1 MRVSGWACRTVLL
14 SLLMALVSVAVQ
26 AQSLKQDLLFKKLQ
40 AAIAQEDRDLEG
52 VLGVAIVDL
61 ASGQSLLH
69 NADEVFP
76 VASSIKL
83 AVLAELYHQ
92 AGQAAGG
99 AAGKARL
106 TDLYTMDA
114 ADLVE
119 ESPVMAALTP
129 GISRVTY
136 RDLAS
141 FMVTTS
147 DNAATNVLIGR
158 LGIENVNAL
167 LVAQGLKETR
177 LRRRMLDLAAA
188 REGRENTSTPL
199 EMAALLEALY
209 RGKVLDKASTDDVF
223 KLLSVPKDKYIPRGL
238 PADVVVANK
247 PGWLD
252 GVRTDSGIVFAK
264 DRPFVVSV
272 MTTFDADEAAAER
285 TIGRIAAAA
294 YRHFDRLGRASPYG
308 RLLGAR

>member
-1 MRVSGWACRTVLL
+1 MRGSGRL
-14 SLLMALVSVAVQ
+14 SLALMAVLAAGPLHAESQ
-26 AQSLKQDLLFKKLQ
+26 KQDLLFKKLQ
-40 AAIAQEDRDLEG
+40 AAIAQEDRDLDG

-92 AGQAAGG
+92 AEQASGG
-99 AAGKARL
+99 AAGKASL
-106 TDLYTMDA
+106 IDLYTMDA
-114 ADLVE
+114 GDLVD
-119 ESPVMAALTP
+119 ESPFLAGLTP
-129 GISRVTY
+129 GVSRVTN

-147 DNAATNVLIGR
+147 DNAATNVLIRR
-158 LGIENVNAL
+158 LGMENVNAL
-167 LVAQGLKETR
+167 LAAQGLKETR
-177 LRRRMLDLAAA
+177 LRRKMLDLGAA
-188 REGRENTSTPL
+188 REGRENTSTPR

-209 RGKVLDKASTDDVF
+209 RGKVVDQASTDDLL
-223 KLLSVPKDKYIPRGL
+223 KLLSVPKDRYIPRGL

-264 DRPFVVSV
+264 DRPFVLSI
-272 MTTFDADEAAAER
+272 MTTFDADEAAAEQ

-308 RLLGAR
+308 RLLRAR

>member
-1 MRVSGWACRTVLL
+1 MRGSGRLCLAACV
-14 SLLMALVSVAVQ
+14 SLLMALTAVAVE
-26 AQSLKQDLLFKKLQ
+26 AEPPKQDLLFKKLE
-40 AAIAQEDRDLEG
+40 AAIEQEDRDLDG

-61 ASGQSLLH
+61 ASGQSYLR

-92 AGQAAGG
+92 AEQAAAGT
-99 AAGKARL
+99 AGKATL

-119 ESPVMAALTP
+119 DSPVLAALTP
-129 GISRVTY
+129 GVSRVTN

-141 FMVTTS
+141 FMVTVS

-158 LGIENVNAL
+158 LGMDNVNAL
-167 LVAQGLKETR
+167 LVSHGLKETR

-188 REGRENTSTPL
+188 RAGRENTSTPR
-199 EMAALLEALY
+199 EMASLLEGLY
-209 RGKVLDKASTDDVF
+209 RGRVVGQALTEDLFKV
-223 KLLSVPKDKYIPRGL
+223 LSVPKDKYIPRGL

-264 DRPFVVSV
+264 GRPFVLCV

-285 TIGRIAAAA
+285 TIGRIASAA
-294 YRHFDRLGRASPYG
+294 YRYFDRLGRASPYG
-308 RLLGAR
+308 RVLSAR

>member
-1 MRVSGWACRTVLL
+1 
-14 SLLMALVSVAVQ
+14 
-26 AQSLKQDLLFKKLQ
+26 
-40 AAIAQEDRDLEG
+40 
-52 VLGVAIVDL
+52 VAIVDL
-61 ASGQSLLH
+61 TSGRGYMH
-69 NADEVFP
+69 NADEIFP

-92 AGQAAGG
+92 AEQAAAGT
-99 AAGKARL
+99 AGKATL

-119 ESPVMAALTP
+119 DSPVMAGLTP
-129 GISRVTY
+129 GVSRVTN

-141 FMVTTS
+141 FMVTVS

-158 LGIENVNAL
+158 LGMDNVNAL
-167 LVAQGLKETR
+167 LAAQGLKETR

-188 REGRENTSTPL
+188 REGRENTSTPR
-199 EMAALLEALY
+199 EMASLLEALY
-209 RGKVLDKASTDDVF
+209 RGRVLGKALTDDLF
-223 KLLSVPKDKYIPRGL
+223 KLLSAAKDKYIPRGL

-264 DRPFVVSV
+264 DRPFVISV
-272 MTTFDADEAAAER
+272 MTTYVADETAAEA
-285 TIGRIAAAA
+285 TIARIAAAA
-294 YRHFDRLGRASPYG
+294 WRHFDRLGRASPYG
-308 RLLGAR
+308 RLLSGR